1 MVFLN
6 STQLEEKLCIS
17 FAFLLSVNLM
27 EIESKLNE
35 FVEEI
40 YEEHQFK
47 LVSILKSFKQKS
59 FLRELNQIYK
69 LKSKTIFELQ
79 GVFDI
84 FNQEMRDAYVPLFRS
99 CRSSLNIVE
108 RKE

>member
-1 MVFLN
+1 
-6 STQLEEKLCIS
+6 
-17 FAFLLSVNLM
+17 M

-69 LKSKTIFELQ
+69 LKSKTIFEL
-79 GVFDI
+79 
-84 FNQEMRDAYVPLFRS
+84 
-99 CRSSLNIVE
+99 
-108 RKE
+108 